1 MNQQNRNK
9 YDNMDLL
16 LYAGAAYA
24 GEKEAEWFN
33 DVEINDT
40 LSEKADRRI
49 YRKLKRRI
57 AYDEKRE
64 HYSPVCESLKRVAVI
79 VLAILSI
86 SFAGALSIEA
96 VRTDIYNTIIEW
108 FDKSYRISFEE
119 KPEVATERIL
129 EYKEPQLPK
138 EYSRYEI
145 KKDDVQYCVEYENED
160 TLVIYRQRLLQNYSS
175 DRSNENTLIEEI
187 QINGYNGVM
196 EKYTAAEITTTSI
209 IWHDNTYVYSL
220 SSDLTYEELLK
231 IAETV
236 K

>member
-1 MNQQNRNK
+1 MNKPNRKK

-16 LYAGAAYA
+16 LYAGASYA
-24 GEKEAEWFN
+24 GEKEAAWFN
-33 DVEINDT
+33 DVDPNIT
-40 LSEKADRRI
+40 LSEKADKRI

-64 HYSPVCESLKRVAVI
+64 NYSPILENLKRVAV
-79 VLAILSI
+79 VVMAILSI
-86 SFAGALSIEA
+86 SFA
-96 VRTDIYNTIIEW
+96 
-108 FDKSYRISFEE
+108 E

-175 DRSNENTLIEEI
+175 DRSNENTLIEDI
-187 QINGYNGVM
+187 QINGNDGVK
-196 EKYTAAEITTTSI
+196 EEYTVAEITTTSI

-220 SSDLTYEELLK
+220 SSDLTYEELLQ
-231 IAETV
+231 IAETI